1 MCQHDRS
8 RCRGANG
15 SNQLGDGTG
24 TPYSS
29 TPTQVAGNVSLAA
42 ISAGRNFM
50 VGLQAGNAAASSGN
64 APASLWEW
72 GDSGGETSDFGARTP
87 ILVDNAS
94 ALDVQ
99 QFDAGWQHA
108 CLISSDGSLWC
119 WGANESGVLGPD
131 QGPSA
136 VPVEQ
141 PTGGRRF
148 SQVSAGGVGYTYF
161 LSDGNTTF
169 HDYSYT
175 CALDTSGA
183 AWCWGDNNDGQLG
196 RAGHVA
202 SPTIVPVEGNR
213 SFAFISAGGTHTCS
227 IEDGT
232 RGDNAHGQLGSGS
245 GSNEAHAPVQV
256 LGSGRTYSNVTA
268 GFEFNCALDSN
279 GTPWCFG
286 TNTNG
291 QLGAPPANPPAP
303 QGSMNYSSAPVQANN
318 LTFQSLS
325 AGGDYVCG
333 LSVPPASPTAAADGG
348 GSPAGA
354 SGTGA
359 GSGGSNIGAIV
370 GGVVVGR
377 LRQGGSGAG
386 ETSSGGGSRGMPQMV
401 GRVVTVSRVWE
412 LDWNRL
418 MFIGPIGEGSFG
430 KARQQRPFSRPS
442 RLHVYLAKWQGTQAA
457 VKVLLAPERTSY
469 ADSLKLPP
477 SLLRQL
483 QEVSFFGICL
493 TPAAAIVTEYCA
505 LGSLSAVLRKGRE
518 DPAATSAL
526 TCRRRLSLVRDAA
539 LGMAYLHSRAPPII
553 HRDLKST
560 NLLVDEHF
568 TCKVAD
574 FKWMAPE
581 LLEGRGA
588 TLSSDVFAFGVVLW
602 ELLTWTMPWSG
613 EEDNIFMLPGHIM
626 SGGRPVVPP
635 RDQLPGPDD
644 AWFEGLD
651 AYIVLME
658 RCEEELFWMGP
669 MHVQERSGARAST
682 VADLQACRGTG
693 ARLHCH
699 DRPTFEQIAQDLE

>member
-42 ISAGRNFM
+42 ISAGRNFL

-232 RGDNAHGQLGSGS
+232 RCPACAPRCAAPRPPLRCGSWARLMHAAAPGCLRAAAYPLCYFQRPVHVRCFTFPLFQAYCRGTNANGRLGGTSTANESTVPILVAGNHSWATLAAGGRHTCGVDTQGGLWCWGDNAHGQLGSGS

-268 GFEFNCALDSN
+268 GFEFNCALDFN

-370 GGVVVGR
+370 GGVVGGLAAVAAAAVAFVLAR
-377 LRQGGSGAG
+377 RQGHW
-386 ETSSGGGSRGMPQMV
+386 TSHRGSR
-401 GRVVTVSRVWE
+401 VVAEPEPVW
-412 LDWNRL
+412 
-418 MFIGPIGEGSFG
+418 
-430 KARQQRPFSRPS
+430 QQP
-442 RLHVYLAKWQGTQAA
+442 
-457 VKVLLAPERTSY
+457 
-469 ADSLKLPP
+469 
-477 SLLRQL
+477 
-483 QEVSFFGICL
+483 
-493 TPAAAIVTEYCA
+493 
-505 LGSLSAVLRKGRE
+505 
-518 DPAATSAL
+518 
-526 TCRRRLSLVRDAA
+526 
-539 LGMAYLHSRAPPII
+539 
-553 HRDLKST
+553 
-560 NLLVDEHF
+560 
-568 TCKVAD
+568 
-574 FKWMAPE
+574 
-581 LLEGRGA
+581 
-588 TLSSDVFAFGVVLW
+588 
-602 ELLTWTMPWSG
+602 
-613 EEDNIFMLPGHIM
+613 
-626 SGGRPVVPP
+626 PP
-635 RDQLPGPDD
+635 R
-644 AWFEGLD
+644 
-651 AYIVLME
+651 
-658 RCEEELFWMGP
+658 
-669 MHVQERSGARAST
+669 
-682 VADLQACRGTG
+682 
-693 ARLHCH
+693 
-699 DRPTFEQIAQDLE
+699 

>member
-1 MCQHDRS
+1 MAS
-8 RCRGANG
+8 GE
-15 SNQLGDGTG
+15 LLLT
-24 TPYSS
+24 SS
-29 TPTQVAGNVSLAA
+29 SQLAA
-42 ISAGRNFM
+42 
-50 VGLQAGNAAASSGN
+50 LK
-64 APASLWEW
+64 
-72 GDSGGETSDFGARTP
+72 
-87 ILVDNAS
+87 
-94 ALDVQ
+94 
-99 QFDAGWQHA
+99 
-108 CLISSDGSLWC
+108 
-119 WGANESGVLGPD
+119 
-131 QGPSA
+131 
-136 VPVEQ
+136 
-141 PTGGRRF
+141 
-148 SQVSAGGVGYTYF
+148 
-161 LSDGNTTF
+161 
-169 HDYSYT
+169 
-175 CALDTSGA
+175 
-183 AWCWGDNNDGQLG
+183 
-196 RAGHVA
+196 
-202 SPTIVPVEGNR
+202 SPTM
-213 SFAFISAGGTHTCS
+213 A
-227 IEDGT
+227 
-232 RGDNAHGQLGSGS
+232 
-245 GSNEAHAPVQV
+245 
-256 LGSGRTYSNVTA
+256 TA
-268 GFEFNCALDSN
+268 GSRDHSDP
-279 GTPWCFG
+279 GTACTTWESTDP
-286 TNTNG
+286 
-291 QLGAPPANPPAP
+291 L
-303 QGSMNYSSAPVQANN
+303 
-318 LTFQSLS
+318 LS
-325 AGGDYVCG
+325 Q
-333 LSVPPASPTAAADGG
+333 
-348 GSPAGA
+348 
-354 SGTGA
+354 
-359 GSGGSNIGAIV
+359 
-370 GGVVVGR
+370 VGR

-430 KARQQRPFSRPS
+430 K
-442 RLHVYLAKWQGTQAA
+442 VYLAKWQGTQAA

-483 QEVSFFGICL
+483 QEETGLMATLRHPNVVSFFGICL

-574 FKWMAPE
+574 FNLSRLMTMDAATAAASTTSSLLGMNPRWMAPE

-699 DRPTFEQIAQDLE
+699 DRPTFEQIAQDLEALLAMAPP